1 MEKDLKILQPGSPGE
16 HSRRDFLKQIG
27 STIAGFTIVGF
38 VAPIFE
44 GCSDDSSSTNN
55 TNTGTKITV
64 DVSTL
69 TADNTGLLSRS
80 PSNQDILIVRLSA
93 TSYETLLMVCK
104 HQACTPP
111 NLALQVASS
120 KIVCGCHGS
129 EYDIHG
135 KVSKGPAAANLDTYA
150 TTYDETTK
158 KVTITF

>member
-1 MEKDLKILQPGSPGE
+1 MENFLNILQPDSPGE

-38 VAPIFE
+38 MAPVFE
-44 GCSDDSSSTNN
+44 ACSSDSTSSNDSGKTA
-55 TNTGTKITV
+55 TV
-64 DVSTL
+64 NVSAL
-69 TADNTGLLSRS
+69 TADNTGILSTS
-80 PSNQDILIVRLSA
+80 PSGRPIIIIRLSA

-104 HQACTPP
+104 HQGCTPP
-111 NLALQVASS
+111 DLGLQVASS

-135 KVSKGPAAANLDTYA
+135 KVTHGPATANLDSYT
-150 TTYDETTK
+150 TTYDSATK